1 VKTVEKIIKET
12 TGKTQS
18 FNTITTINSE
28 AGQITDTKETANVF
42 HNFFIQITE
51 NPSKH
56 INVYKALHLLKKL
69 ILIKLQ
75 R

>member
-1 VKTVEKIIKET
+1 VKTVEKIIKDN

-28 AGQITDTKETANVF
+28 AGQKTDSKEMAKVF

-51 NPSKH
+51 NPRKH
-56 INVYKALHLLKKL
+56 INVYKSLQLLKKI